1 MEFNYEVEI
10 KLTNALKAD
19 KPGQFYAISK
29 GETSEQIWNTTAAGL
44 TAIQFKYPEKQN
56 EINKFLEKYHELL
69 VTEKTTYEYNIDKSI
84 QEDFL
89 KDLDNILIN
98 I

>member
-1 MEFNYEVEI
+1 MEFNYEVET
-10 KLTNALKAD
+10 KLINALKANT
-19 KPGQFYAISK
+19 PEQFYAISK

-56 EINKFLEKYHELL
+56 EINKFLEKYYELL
-69 VTEKTTYEYNIDKSI
+69 VTEKTTFEYEIDNSV

-89 KDLDNILIN
+89 QELDNILKDV
-98 I
+98 

>member
-1 MEFNYEVEI
+1 MEFNYEVEM
-10 KLTNALKAD
+10 KLSNALKINT
-19 KPGQFYAISK
+19 PGEFYAISI
-29 GETSEQIWNTTAAGL
+29 GETSEQIWNITAAGL